1 MIQSEDV
8 LVRRCTQDMVLKK
21 YKWFLRQAVTQ
32 KFIEIVEIN
41 EEQKDIANSKVVKL
55 SFEWSINLD
64 FQCSQQ
70 TSYVQ
75 LVKLSRRYFHH
86 IFSNGVTL
94 FSKHTHTCECNPNN
108 AVTTGYSSKRQ
119 LLMAVSIPVS
129 FCFSQQAH
137 CFFL

>member
-1 MIQSEDV
+1 
-8 LVRRCTQDMVLKK
+8 MVLKK

-32 KFIEIVEIN
+32 KFIEIVKIN

-55 SFEWSINLD
+55 SFKWSINLD

-70 TSYVQ
+70 TPYVQ

-129 FCFSQQAH
+129 FCFS
-137 CFFL
+137 